1 MLRPFNESKKKWPN
15 GKKILIGLTLLV
27 VVIAVI
33 GFYLYYNSSL
43 LFNPPEVKVIEG
55 TYTLNDVIAVSNN
68 VVAFAGANLS
78 NNISE
83 GIAGEYFLQ
92 NSSYLFFNLGEY
104 LQDGTIY
111 SIAYNGSSF
120 LLAGAQSIKENN
132 VTVLQPEVV
141 LYTNGKAINIS
152 KLIPDTYTPGQAYAA
167 SWTGSYWLVGGSSLV
182 IEGTAQYNVP
192 FLVKILPNLTS
203 IDLTPKLPNYFYSP
217 LSVGSGIYTVSSHNG
232 QFLVGGSHL
241 FNYSVTLFNG
251 SSFQKY
257 PQDPGSILSSVYSP
271 EGWIIGGYNYS
282 SNPNVS
288 LTMLGVVNGSDIDFI
303 NLKYSVGIVVAVG
316 YGDDTYV
323 ISLRVPAI
331 NEGTGTASEEGIILM
346 GKTLTSLSEI
356 YSATNTSINS
366 VTIAG
371 NHLVGVG
378 YTVTNQ
384 ERHGIILILRMT

>member
-152 KLIPDTYTPGQAYAA
+152 KLIPDTYTPGQA
-167 SWTGSYWLVGGSSLV
+167 SL
-182 IEGTAQYNVP
+182 G
-192 FLVKILPNLTS
+192 LPKVQLRETFPLLTS
-203 IDLTPKLPNYFYSP
+203 ILTY
-217 LSVGSGIYTVSSHNG
+217 HNAWI
-232 QFLVGGSHL
+232 FPGG
-241 FNYSVTLFNG
+241 TLIG
-251 SSFQKY
+251 TQCKRRT
-257 PQDPGSILSSVYSP
+257 SP
-271 EGWIIGGYNYS
+271 E
-282 SNPNVS
+282 
-288 LTMLGVVNGSDIDFI
+288 VVN
-303 NLKYSVGIVVAVG
+303 
-316 YGDDTYV
+316 
-323 ISLRVPAI
+323 
-331 NEGTGTASEEGIILM
+331 
-346 GKTLTSLSEI
+346 
-356 YSATNTSINS
+356 
-366 VTIAG
+366 
-371 NHLVGVG
+371 
-378 YTVTNQ
+378 
-384 ERHGIILILRMT
+384 